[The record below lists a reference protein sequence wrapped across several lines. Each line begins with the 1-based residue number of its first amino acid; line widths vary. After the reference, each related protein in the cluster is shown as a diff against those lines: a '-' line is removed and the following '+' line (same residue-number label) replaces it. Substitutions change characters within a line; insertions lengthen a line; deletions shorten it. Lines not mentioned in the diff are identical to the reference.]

1 MTLIQCFYAGN
12 LHCRAKHLPSASI
25 ITTDAPPDHDGTG
38 ESFAPTDLLASAL
51 GTCILTVMGIHSR
64 REGWDLGRAH
74 ALVRKTM
81 STELPRKI
89 ASLDVDVHLPP
100 GLNAEQIVFLKQA
113 AQDCPVMRSFSADLA
128 IQLNWIVEA

>member
-25 ITTDAPPDHDGTG
+25 ITTDAPPDHDGSG
-38 ESFAPTDLLASAL
+38 EGFAPTDLLASSL

-64 REGWDLGRAH
+64 RKGWDLGRAH

-81 STELPRKI
+81 SAEQPRKI
-89 ASLDVDVHLPP
+89 ESLEVDVHLPP
-100 GLNAEQIVFLKQA
+100 GLTAEQVEFLKQA
-113 AQDCPVMRSFSADLA
+113 AQDCPVMRSLSGDLV
-128 IQLNWIVEA
+128 IRINWIIEA

>member
-1 MTLIQCFYAGN
+1 MTLIQCFYAGK

-51 GTCILTVMGIHSR
+51 GTCILTVMGIHAR

-81 STELPRKI
+81 SAELPRKI
-89 ASLDVDVHLPP
+89 VSLDVDVHLPP

-113 AQDCPVMRSFSADLA
+113 AQDCPVMRSLSADLE